1 MAEGAALFDPGF
13 LGTQFIWWL
22 GQVVDDSEWRDNI
35 LPGKFEDANSIPG
48 WGRRYKV
55 RIMGIH
61 DKEEESIPSDQLPWA
76 SVMYP
81 ITAGGGQ
88 AGASQTPMIRQGNFV
103 FGFFMDGQ
111 DQQVPVIM
119 GIMGHNAQTPMSTK
133 IGNTESNFGP
143 TSGYA
148 EGKNPPKGTAKPIA
162 PDDGLVTK
170 KPTDPKLAAALAPPP
185 PGVQLNKF
193 GLRPDQPL
201 SAIPG
206 GLQVAADAREAARNA
221 GLSPL
226 EVEDA
231 AMKAVADHTAKLK
244 RQQESPSAPS
254 TGNPTKENP
263 DAVHQLSAA
272 DTKREAK
279 IKECIVVMKPDPDSF
294 VQSAVSAIQT
304 TIKTLTERLN
314 SYLSAISSYVD
325 AVSNTI
331 ENVQKLI
338 SDAACQIAKYMK
350 VIMDKVMEYVLKILN
365 KALTKAVAALPT
377 HMRSMFGDMKE
388 KITEL
393 ILCLYGKLTGS
404 VCGLIEGIL
413 NDALDMDNAE
423 KKARENVDNPQND
436 QVKRQ
441 PQVGTC
447 YAEDVIG
454 QALYASKEEI
464 DNANNNL
471 LDNINSFLEDVQ
483 NELAGVSGALSD
495 ITNLLGG
502 ISGSMS
508 SALSFTNISLNVFG
522 CELSPN
528 LAVSDKYCMANG
540 GSAQPDSALPSAK
553 SIENATNRENEPAR
567 EAPAETPF
575 ASPPT
580 SQPDIDLDTPITQA
594 ERDAVAQGNIIDAQ
608 GNNIGTIS

>member
-22 GQVVDDSEWRDNI
+22 GQVADDSEWRDNI

-76 SVMYP
+76 NVMYP

-88 AGASQTPMIRQGNFV
+88 TGASQTPMIRQGNFV

-119 GIMGHNAQTPMSTK
+119 GIMGHNAQTPMTKK
-133 IGNTESNFGP
+133 IGTTESNFSP

-148 EGKNPPKGTAKPIA
+148 EGKRPATGNAKPIA
-162 PDDGLVTK
+162 PDDGLLVK

-206 GLQVAADAREAARNA
+206 GLQAANDAREAARNA
-221 GLSPL
+221 GLSPQ

-231 AMKAVADHTAKLK
+231 AMKAVADQVAKLR
-244 RQQESPSAPS
+244 RQQESPTAPS

-279 IKECIVVMKPDPDSF
+279 IKECIVIMKPDDP
-294 VQSAVSAIQT
+294 VQSATAAIQT
-304 TIKTLTERLN
+304 RIKTLIERLN
-314 SYLSAISSYVD
+314 SYLSSISSYVD
-325 AVSNTI
+325 AVSSVGD
-331 ENVQKLI
+331 EVQKLI
-338 SDAACQIAKYMK
+338 SDAACEIAKYMK
-350 VIMDKVMEYVLKILN
+350 VLFDKVMEYVLKILN

-393 ILCLYGKLTGS
+393 ILCLYGKLTGNL
-404 VCGLIEGIL
+404 CGLIQGIL
-413 NDALDMDNAE
+413 DDALDLDNAE
-423 KKARENVDNPQND
+423 RKARANVDNPQND

-441 PQVGTC
+441 PQVGAC

-464 DNANNNL
+464 ENANNNL
-471 LDNINSFLEDVQ
+471 LDNINSFLEDIQ

-502 ISGSMS
+502 ISGSMT
-508 SALSFTNISLNVFG
+508 SALSFSNISLNVFG

-553 SIENATNRENEPAR
+553 SIEDSTNRENDIPR

-580 SQPDIDLDTPITQA
+580 SQPDIDLDAGAPDEDVSGALDIA
-594 ERDAVAQGNIIDAQ
+594 
-608 GNNIGTIS
+608 

>member
-1 MAEGAALFDPGF
+1 MEGSALFNSGF

-76 SVMYP
+76 NVMYP

-88 AGASQTPMIRQGNFV
+88 TGASQTPMIRQGNFV

-119 GIMGHNAQTPMSTK
+119 GIMGHNAQTPMTTK
-133 IGNTESNFGP
+133 IGTTESNFSP

-148 EGKNPPKGTAKPIA
+148 EGNRPATGTAKPIA
-162 PDDGLVTK
+162 PDDGLVVK
-170 KPTDPKLAAALAPPP
+170 KPMDPKLAAALAPAP

-201 SAIPG
+201 SAIPN
-206 GLQVAADAREAARNA
+206 GLQVANDAREAARNE
-221 GLSPL
+221 GKSVQ

-231 AMKAVADHTAKLK
+231 AMKAVADHVTKL
-244 RQQESPSAPS
+244 RNQQDSPTTPN

-263 DAVHQLSAA
+263 DAMHQLTAA
-272 DTKREAK
+272 DTKRQAK
-279 IKECIVVMKPDPDSF
+279 IKECIVVMKPDPDQF
-294 VQSAVSAIQT
+294 ILSAVSAIQT

-325 AVSNTI
+325 AVSSTI
-331 ENVQKLI
+331 ENIQKLI
-338 SDAACQIAKYMK
+338 NDAACQIAKYMK
-350 VIMDKVMEYVLKILN
+350 VMFDKVMEYVLKILN
-365 KALTKAVAALPT
+365 KALAAAVAALPT
-377 HMRSMFGDMKE
+377 HMRSMFGDMKQ
-388 KITEL
+388 KIVEL
-393 ILCLYGKLTGS
+393 ILCLYGKLTGNL
-404 VCGLIEGIL
+404 CGMIQGIL
-413 NDALDMDNAE
+413 DDALDMGNAE
-423 KKARENVDNPQND
+423 RKARENVDNPQNN

-454 QALYASKEEI
+454 KVFYANKTLI
-464 DNANNNL
+464 DDANNNL
-471 LDNINSFLEDVQ
+471 MDNVNSFLEDIQ

-502 ISGSMS
+502 ISGSMT

-522 CELSPN
+522 CELTPN
-528 LAVSDKYCMANG
+528 LAVSDKYCMAQG
-540 GSAQPDSALPSAK
+540 GSAQTDSALPSEK
-553 SIENATNRENEPAR
+553 SIENSTNRENEPPL
-567 EAPAETPF
+567 ESTEETPF
-575 ASPPT
+575 ASPPR
-580 SQPDIDLDTPITQA
+580 SQEDL
-594 ERDAVAQGNIIDAQ
+594 ELL
-608 GNNIGTIS
+608 

>member
-13 LGTQFIWWL
+13 LGTQFVWWL
-22 GQVVDDSEWRDNI
+22 GQVADDSEWRDNI

-88 AGASQTPMIRQGNFV
+88 TGASQTPMIRQGNFV

-119 GIMGHNAQTPMSTK
+119 GIMGHNAQTPMTKK
-133 IGNTESNFGP
+133 IGTTESNFSP

-148 EGKNPPKGTAKPIA
+148 EGKRPATGNAKPIA
-162 PDDGLVTK
+162 PDDGLLVK

-206 GLQVAADAREAARNA
+206 GLQVANDAREQARNE
-221 GLSPL
+221 GKSFQ

-231 AMKAVADHTAKLK
+231 AMKAVADQVAKLR
-244 RQQESPSAPS
+244 RQQESPAAPS
-254 TGNPTKENP
+254 VGTPTKENP
-263 DAVHQLSAA
+263 DAVHQLTAA

-279 IKECIVVMKPDPDSF
+279 IRECQVVLKPDPDQF
-294 VQSAVSAIQT
+294 VQTAINAIQT
-304 TIKTLTERLN
+304 VIKKLTDRLN
-314 SYLSAISSYVD
+314 SYFGAISSYVD

-331 ENVQKLI
+331 NNVQKLV
-338 SDAACQIAKYMK
+338 SDAACEIAKYMK
-350 VIMDKVMEYVLKILN
+350 VIFDKIMEFVLKLIN
-365 KALTKAVAALPT
+365 KALTTVVAALPT

-388 KITEL
+388 QIVEL
-393 ILCLYGKLTGS
+393 ILCLYNKITQGL
-404 VCGLIEGIL
+404 CGLIQGIL
-413 NDALDMDNAE
+413 DDALDLENTE
-423 KKARENVDNPQND
+423 RKARNNVDNPQNN

-447 YAEDVIG
+447 YAEDMIG
-454 QALYASKEEI
+454 QCLYAVKSQI
-464 DNANNNL
+464 DDANNNL
-471 LDNINSFLEDVQ
+471 LDNVNSFLDDIQ
-483 NELAGVSGALSD
+483 NELAGAAGSLSD
-495 ITNLLGG
+495 ITNMLGG

-508 SALSFTNISLNVFG
+508 SALNFTNITLSVFG
-522 CELSPN
+522 CELTPN

-540 GSAQPDSALPSAK
+540 GSAQEDSALPSEK
-553 SIENATNRENEPAR
+553 SIENATNRENDTPR
-567 EAPAETPF
+567 EAPRETPYT
-575 ASPPT
+575 SPPT
-580 SQPDIDLDTPITQA
+580 SQPDLVLD
-594 ERDAVAQGNIIDAQ
+594 
-608 GNNIGTIS
+608 

>member
-1 MAEGAALFDPGF
+1 MEGSALFNSGF
-13 LGTQFIWWL
+13 LGNNFHWWI
-22 GQVVDDSEWRDNI
+22 GQVADDSEWRDNI

-76 SVMYP
+76 NVMYP

-119 GIMGHNAQTPMSTK
+119 GIMGHNAQTPMTTK
-133 IGNTESNFGP
+133 IGTTESNFSP

-148 EGKNPPKGTAKPIA
+148 EGKRPATGNAKPIA

-170 KPTDPKLAAALAPPP
+170 KPMDPTLAAALAPAP

-201 SAIPG
+201 SAIPNG
-206 GLQVAADAREAARNA
+206 VQVANDAREAARNE
-221 GLSPL
+221 GRSVQ

-231 AMKAVADHTAKLK
+231 AMKAVADHVAKL
-244 RQQESPSAPS
+244 RNQQDSPTVPS

-263 DAVHQLSAA
+263 DAMHQLTAA

-294 VQSAVSAIQT
+294 VASAVTAIET

-325 AVSNTI
+325 AVSSTI
-331 ENVQKLI
+331 DNVQKLI
-338 SDAACQIAKYMK
+338 GDAACQIAKYMK
-350 VIMDKVMEYVLKILN
+350 VLFDKVMEYVLKVLN

-377 HMRSMFGDMKE
+377 HMRSMFGDMKQ
-388 KITEL
+388 KIVEL
-393 ILCLYGKLTGS
+393 ILCLYGKMTGNL
-404 VCGLIEGIL
+404 CGLIQGIL
-413 NDALDMDNAE
+413 DDALDMGNAE
-423 KKARENVDNPQND
+423 QKARDNVDNPRNN

-454 QALYASKEEI
+454 KVFYANKQVI
-464 DNANNNL
+464 DDANNNL
-471 LDNINSFLEDVQ
+471 VDNVNSFLDDIQ

-495 ITNLLGG
+495 ITSLLGG
-502 ISGSMS
+502 ISGSMT
-508 SALSFTNISLNVFG
+508 SALSFSNISLSVFG
-522 CELSPN
+522 CELTPN
-528 LAVSDKYCMANG
+528 LAVSDKYCLANG
-540 GSAQPDSALPSAK
+540 GSAQPDSSLPSPK
-553 SIENATNRENEPAR
+553 SIENSTNRENEDALQPT
-567 EAPAETPF
+567 EETPF
-575 ASPPT
+575 ASPPR
-580 SQPDIDLDTPITQA
+580 SQEDL
-594 ERDAVAQGNIIDAQ
+594 ELL
-608 GNNIGTIS
+608 

>member
-1 MAEGAALFDPGF
+1 MSETAALFDSGF
-13 LGTQFIWWL
+13 LGTQFIWWI
-22 GQVVDDSEWRDNI
+22 GQVADDSEWRDNI
-35 LPGKFEDANSIPG
+35 LPGKHEDANSIPG

-76 SVMYP
+76 NVMYP

-88 AGASQTPMIRQGNFV
+88 TGASQTPMIRQGNFV

-111 DQQVPVIM
+111 NQQVPVIM

-133 IGNTESNFGP
+133 IGTTESNFGP

-148 EGKNPPKGTAKPIA
+148 EGKRPATGSAKPIA

-206 GLQVAADAREAARNA
+206 GLQAANDAREAARNA
-221 GLSPL
+221 GLSPQ

-231 AMKAVADHTAKLK
+231 AMKAVADQVAKLR

-279 IKECIVVMKPDPDSF
+279 IKECIVVMKPDPDQF

-325 AVSNTI
+325 AVSSTI

-350 VIMDKVMEYVLKILN
+350 VLFDKVMEYVLKILN

-393 ILCLYGKLTGS
+393 ILCLYGKLTANL
-404 VCGLIEGIL
+404 CALIQGIL
-413 NDALDMDNAE
+413 DDALDLDNAE
-423 KKARENVDNPQND
+423 RKARANVDNPQND

-441 PQVGTC
+441 PQVGAC

-464 DNANNNL
+464 ENANNNL
-471 LDNINSFLEDVQ
+471 LDNINSFLEDIQ

-502 ISGSMS
+502 ISGSMT
-508 SALSFTNISLNVFG
+508 SALSFSNISLNVFG
-522 CELSPN
+522 CELTPN
-528 LAVSDKYCMANG
+528 LAVSDKYCMSHG
-540 GSAQPDSALPSAK
+540 GSSQEDSALPSEK
-553 SIENATNRENEPAR
+553 SIENATNRENDTPR
-567 EAPAETPF
+567 EAPADTPY

-580 SQPDIDLDTPITQA
+580 SQPDL
-594 ERDAVAQGNIIDAQ
+594 ELL
-608 GNNIGTIS
+608 

>member
-1 MAEGAALFDPGF
+1 MEASALFNSGF
-13 LGTQFIWWL
+13 LGNNFHWWI
-22 GQVVDDSEWRDNI
+22 GQVADDSEWRDNI
-35 LPGKFEDANSIPG
+35 LPGKHEDANSIPG

-76 SVMYP
+76 NVMYP

-88 AGASQTPMIRQGNFV
+88 TGASQTPMIRQGNFV

-119 GIMGHNAQTPMSTK
+119 GIMGHNAQTPMTTK
-133 IGNTESNFGP
+133 IGTTESNFSP

-148 EGKNPPKGTAKPIA
+148 EGKRPATGTAKPIA

-170 KPTDPKLAAALAPPP
+170 KPMDPKLAAALAPAP

-201 SAIPG
+201 SAIPN
-206 GLQVAADAREAARNA
+206 GLQVANDAREAARNE
-221 GLSPL
+221 GKSVQ

-231 AMKAVADHTAKLK
+231 AMKAVADHVAKLK
-244 RQQESPSAPS
+244 NQQDSPTVPS

-263 DAVHQLSAA
+263 DAMHQLTAA

-279 IKECIVVMKPDPDSF
+279 IKECIVVMKPDPDQF
-294 VQSAVSAIQT
+294 IQSAVSAIQT

-325 AVSNTI
+325 AVSSTI

-350 VIMDKVMEYVLKILN
+350 VMFDKVMEYVLKILN
-365 KALTKAVAALPT
+365 KTLTKVVAALPT
-377 HMRSMFGDMKE
+377 HMRSMFGDMKQ
-388 KITEL
+388 KIVEL
-393 ILCLYGKLTGS
+393 ILCLYGKLTANL
-404 VCGLIEGIL
+404 CGLIQGVL
-413 NDALDMDNAE
+413 DDALDMGNAE
-423 KKARENVDNPQND
+423 RKARENVDNPQNN

-447 YAEDVIG
+447 YAEDIIGKVFYANKQVI
-454 QALYASKEEI
+454 
-464 DNANNNL
+464 DDANNNL
-471 LDNINSFLEDVQ
+471 MDNVNSFLDDIQ

-495 ITNLLGG
+495 ITSLIGG
-502 ISGSMS
+502 ISGSMT
-508 SALSFTNISLNVFG
+508 SALSFSNISLSVFG
-522 CELSPN
+522 CELTPN

-540 GSAQPDSALPSAK
+540 GSAQTDSALPSEK
-553 SIENATNRENEPAR
+553 SIENATNRENEPAL
-567 EAPAETPF
+567 EPTEETPY
-575 ASPPT
+575 ASPPR
-580 SQPDIDLDTPITQA
+580 SQEDL
-594 ERDAVAQGNIIDAQ
+594 ELL
-608 GNNIGTIS
+608 

>member
-1 MAEGAALFDPGF
+1 MEGSALFNSGF
-13 LGTQFIWWL
+13 LGNNFYWWV
-22 GQVVDDSEWRDNI
+22 GQVADDSEWRDNI

-76 SVMYP
+76 NVMYP

-88 AGASQTPMIRQGNFV
+88 TGASQTPMIRQGNFV

-119 GIMGHNAQTPMSTK
+119 GILGHNAQTPMTTK
-133 IGNTESNFGP
+133 IGTTGSNFSP

-148 EGKNPPKGTAKPIA
+148 EGKRPATGTAKPIA

-170 KPTDPKLAAALAPPP
+170 KPMDPTLAAALAPAP

-201 SAIPG
+201 SAIPN
-206 GLQVAADAREAARNA
+206 GLQVANDAREAARNEGRSA
-221 GLSPL
+221 Q

-231 AMKAVADHTAKLK
+231 AMKAVADHVAKL
-244 RQQESPSAPS
+244 RNQQDSPTVPS

-263 DAVHQLSAA
+263 DAMHQLTAA

-294 VQSAVSAIQT
+294 VASAVTAIET

-325 AVSNTI
+325 AVSSTI
-331 ENVQKLI
+331 DNVQKLI
-338 SDAACQIAKYMK
+338 GDAACQIAKYMK
-350 VIMDKVMEYVLKILN
+350 VLFDKVMEYVLKVLN

-377 HMRSMFGDMKE
+377 HMRSMFGDMKQ
-388 KITEL
+388 KIVEL
-393 ILCLYGKLTGS
+393 ILCLYGKMTGNL
-404 VCGLIEGIL
+404 CGLIQGIL
-413 NDALDMDNAE
+413 DDALDMGNAE
-423 KKARENVDNPQND
+423 QKARDNVDNPRNN

-454 QALYASKEEI
+454 KVFYANKKVI
-464 DNANNNL
+464 DDANNNL
-471 LDNINSFLEDVQ
+471 VDNVNSFLDDIQ

-495 ITNLLGG
+495 ITSLLGG
-502 ISGSMS
+502 ISGSMT
-508 SALSFTNISLNVFG
+508 SALSFSNISLSVFG
-522 CELSPN
+522 CELTPN
-528 LAVSDKYCMANG
+528 LAVSDKYCLANG
-540 GSAQPDSALPSAK
+540 GSAQPDSSLPSPK
-553 SIENATNRENEPAR
+553 SIENSTNRENEDALQPT
-567 EAPAETPF
+567 EETPF
-575 ASPPT
+575 ASPPR
-580 SQPDIDLDTPITQA
+580 SQEDL
-594 ERDAVAQGNIIDAQ
+594 ELL
-608 GNNIGTIS
+608 

>member
-148 EGKNPPKGTAKPIA
+148 EGKRPATGTAKPIA
-162 PDDGLVTK
+162 PDDGLVIK
-170 KPTDPKLAAALAPPP
+170 KPMDPKLAAALAPAP

-201 SAIPG
+201 SAIPN
-206 GLQVAADAREAARNA
+206 GLQVANDAREAARNE
-221 GLSPL
+221 GKSVQ

-231 AMKAVADHTAKLK
+231 AMKAVADHVTKLK
-244 RQQESPSAPS
+244 NQQDSPTTPS

-263 DAVHQLSAA
+263 DAMHQLTAA
-272 DTKREAK
+272 DTKRQAK
-279 IKECIVVMKPDPDSF
+279 IKECIVVMKPDPDQF
-294 VQSAVSAIQT
+294 ILSAVSAIQT

-325 AVSNTI
+325 AVSSTI

-350 VIMDKVMEYVLKILN
+350 VMFDKVMEYVLKVLN
-365 KALTKAVAALPT
+365 KALAAAVAALPT
-377 HMRSMFGDMKE
+377 HMRSMFGDMKQ

-393 ILCLYGKLTGS
+393 ILCLYGKLTGNL
-404 VCGLIEGIL
+404 CGMIQSIL
-413 NDALDMDNAE
+413 DDALDMGNAE
-423 KKARENVDNPQND
+423 RKARENVDNPQNN

-454 QALYASKEEI
+454 KVFYANKTLI
-464 DNANNNL
+464 DDANNNL
-471 LDNINSFLEDVQ
+471 MDNVNSFLEDIQ

-502 ISGSMS
+502 ISGSMT

-522 CELSPN
+522 CELTPN
-528 LAVSDKYCMANG
+528 LAVSDKYCMAQG
-540 GSAQPDSALPSAK
+540 GTAQTDSALPSEK
-553 SIENATNRENEPAR
+553 SIENATNRENEPPL
-567 EAPAETPF
+567 ESTEETPY
-575 ASPPT
+575 ASPPR
-580 SQPDIDLDTPITQA
+580 SQEDL
-594 ERDAVAQGNIIDAQ
+594 ELL
-608 GNNIGTIS
+608 

>member
-13 LGTQFIWWL
+13 LGTQFVWWL

-88 AGASQTPMIRQGNFV
+88 AGASQTPMIRQGNMV
-103 FGFFMDGQ
+103 YGFFMDGQ

-119 GIMGHNAQTPMSTK
+119 GIMGHNAQIPMSTK

-148 EGKNPPKGTAKPIA
+148 EGRNPPRGTAKPTA

-170 KPTDPKLAAALAPPP
+170 KPVSPGLARVLAPVP
-185 PGVQLNKF
+185 PGVTVNKF
-193 GLRPDQPL
+193 GLRPDLPL
-201 SAIPG
+201 SDVPD
-206 GLQVAADAREAARNA
+206 GLQIANDAREAARNA
-221 GLSPL
+221 GLSRQ

-231 AMKAVADHTAKLK
+231 AMKAVADHIKKLR

-263 DAVHQLSAA
+263 DAIHQLSAA

-279 IKECIVVMKPDPDSF
+279 IKECIVIMKPDDP
-294 VQSAVSAIQT
+294 VQSATAAIQT
-304 TIKTLTERLN
+304 RIKTLIERLN
-314 SYLSAISSYVD
+314 SYLSSISSYVD
-325 AVSNTI
+325 AVSSVGDD
-331 ENVQKLI
+331 VQNLI
-338 SDAACQIAKYMK
+338 SNAACEIAKYMK
-350 VIMDKVMEYVLKILN
+350 ILFDKVMEYVLKTMN
-365 KALTKAVAALPT
+365 KALSKAVAALPT

-388 KITEL
+388 TITEL
-393 ILCLYGKLTGS
+393 ILCLYGKITGNL
-404 VCGLIEGIL
+404 CGLIEGIL
-413 NDALDMDNAE
+413 SDALGMDDAE
-423 KKARENVDNPQND
+423 RKARENVDNPQND
-436 QVKRQ
+436 EVKRQ

-454 QALYASKEEI
+454 QALYASKKEI
-464 DNANNNL
+464 DDANNNL
-471 LDNINSFLEDVQ
+471 LRNINAFLEDIQ
-483 NELAGVSGALSD
+483 NELAGVSDTLSD
-495 ITNLLGG
+495 VQNLIGG
-502 ISGSMS
+502 ITGSMT
-508 SALSFTNISLNVFG
+508 SALSFSNIKLNVFG

-528 LAVSDKYCMANG
+528 IAVSDKYCMAHG
-540 GSAQPDSALPSAK
+540 GSAQPDSSLPSAK
-553 SIENATNRENEPAR
+553 SIEDATNRENDAPR
-567 EAPAETPF
+567 EAPQETPF

-580 SQPDIDLDTPITQA
+580 SQPDIDLDPGA
-594 ERDAVAQGNIIDAQ
+594 PDEDVSGALD
-608 GNNIGTIS
+608 IS

>member
-1 MAEGAALFDPGF
+1 MEASALFNSGF
-13 LGTQFIWWL
+13 LGNNFHWWI
-22 GQVVDDSEWRDNI
+22 GQVADDSEWRDNI

-76 SVMYP
+76 NVMYP

-88 AGASQTPMIRQGNFV
+88 TGASQTPMIRQGNFV

-119 GIMGHNAQTPMSTK
+119 GIMGHNAQTPMTTK
-133 IGNTESNFGP
+133 IGTTESNFSP

-148 EGKNPPKGTAKPIA
+148 EGKRPATGTAKPIA

-170 KPTDPKLAAALAPPP
+170 KPMDPKLAAALAPAP

-201 SAIPG
+201 SAIPN
-206 GLQVAADAREAARNA
+206 GLQVANDAREAARNE
-221 GLSPL
+221 GKSVQ

-231 AMKAVADHTAKLK
+231 AMKAVADHVAKLK
-244 RQQESPSAPS
+244 NQQDSPTVPS

-263 DAVHQLSAA
+263 DAMHQLTAA

-279 IKECIVVMKPDPDSF
+279 IKECIVVMKPDPDQF
-294 VQSAVSAIQT
+294 IQSAVSAIQT

-325 AVSNTI
+325 AVSSTI

-350 VIMDKVMEYVLKILN
+350 VMFDKVMEYVLKILN
-365 KALTKAVAALPT
+365 KTLTKVVAALPT
-377 HMRSMFGDMKE
+377 HMRSMFGDMKQ
-388 KITEL
+388 KIVEL
-393 ILCLYGKLTGS
+393 ILCLYGKLTANL
-404 VCGLIEGIL
+404 CGLIQGVL
-413 NDALDMDNAE
+413 DDALDMGNAE
-423 KKARENVDNPQND
+423 QKARENVDNPQNN

-447 YAEDVIG
+447 YAEDIIGKVFYANKQVI
-454 QALYASKEEI
+454 
-464 DNANNNL
+464 DDANNNL
-471 LDNINSFLEDVQ
+471 MDNVNSFLDDIQ

-495 ITNLLGG
+495 ITSLIGG
-502 ISGSMS
+502 ISGSMT

-522 CELSPN
+522 CELTPN

-540 GSAQPDSALPSAK
+540 GSAQTDSALPSEK
-553 SIENATNRENEPAR
+553 SIENATNRENEPAL
-567 EAPAETPF
+567 EPTEETPY
-575 ASPPT
+575 ATPPR
-580 SQPDIDLDTPITQA
+580 SQEDL
-594 ERDAVAQGNIIDAQ
+594 ELL
-608 GNNIGTIS
+608 